1 MLIQDFNAIVD
12 TLVRTRN
19 LNRSDIVEVL
29 KKTIEE
35 AVKSYYK
42 TDAEVSVDR
51 DSIKITIHK
60 KVVKN
65 VKNPS
70 NEISIEEAKKYDP
83 DAIEGSQVRITIDA
97 KDLPRAVVYRIQ
109 NRFINDIKNIER
121 KILIK
126 DFEHRVGELV
136 RGKVQRINR
145 RTGTVLLSIEVPG
158 AEDITTEGII
168 PSSELIPGEIEK
180 FRQGETK
187 RAVILGVDNVKYY
200 VILSRTHP
208 DFLKRLLEIEIPDI
222 QDGTI
227 EIKQVARIPGKRA
240 KVAVY
245 SKLSTIDPVAAI
257 VGTRG
262 IKVTT
267 LQRELH
273 NEKVDIVRWDP
284 DIIKFAINA
293 LQPAPVITAYIHGDK
308 IYAVVDDEHVREAKG
323 AEGMNVILA
332 SKLVGKDIQIVPF
345 KEYRKPKGVV
355 TLIDI
360 SRNFPA
366 SIVEYLRKAGYYS
379 FSEVPTLASLYK
391 AGLDEKTALKLIEFI
406 EENLDKEEKE
416 PEGEKINE

>member
-19 LNRSDIVEVL
+19 LNRNDIVEVL
-29 KKTIEE
+29 RKTIED

-42 TDAEVSVDR
+42 TDAEVSIDR
-51 DSIKITIHK
+51 NSIKITLSK

-65 VKNPS
+65 VKNPA
-70 NEISIEEAKKYDP
+70 NEISIDEAKKYDP
-83 DAIEGSQVRITIDA
+83 QAIEGSEVRITMDA
-97 KDLPRAVVYRIQ
+97 RDLPRAVVYRIQ
-109 NRFINDIKNIER
+109 NRFVNDIKNIER

-126 DFEHRVGELV
+126 DFEHRIGELV
-136 RGKVQRINR
+136 RGKIQRINR
-145 RTGTVLLSIEVPG
+145 RTGAVLLSIEVPG

-168 PSSELIPGEIEK
+168 PPSELIPGEIEK
-180 FRQGETK
+180 FRQGETR
-187 RAVILGVDNVKYY
+187 RAVIIGVDNVKYY
-200 VILSRTHP
+200 VLLSRTHP
-208 DFLKRLLEIEIPDI
+208 DFLKRLLEMEIPDI

-245 SKLSTIDPVAAI
+245 SRVSTIDPVAAI

-262 IKVTT
+262 IKVTS
-267 LQRELH
+267 LQRELY

-284 DIIKFAINA
+284 DIIRFAINA
-293 LQPAPVITAYIHGDK
+293 LQPAPVITAYMYGDR
-308 IYAVVDDEHVREAKG
+308 IYAVVDEEHIKEAKG

-345 KEYRKPKGVV
+345 KEYRKPAGVV

-360 SRNFPA
+360 SRQFP
-366 SIVEYLRKAGYYS
+366 SSVVEYLRRAGYYS

-391 AGLDEKTALKLIEFI
+391 AGLDEKTSLKLIEFI
-406 EENLDKEEKE
+406 EEKLEEEEKE
-416 PEGEKINE
+416 PQGENK